1 MSGGCNSC
9 KYLDPNGKKPGRSGG
24 ALFQC
29 KLTGKFMNA
38 AKDSCDNY
46 DLDQG
51 RSSFEVNDIYK
62 ESYNYS
68 DLKNTNGCNS
78 CAYLDP
84 KSKKP
89 GKNSGAYYFC
99 ENRKNYV
106 DATSDACE
114 NYKDGHRDSL
124 ENNKIYQDSK
134 NYSDSSG
141 SNTSH
146 LFILILLVLFIIIY
160 YLFLS

>member
-9 KYLDPNGKKPGRSGG
+9 KYLEPRDKKPGRSGG
-24 ALFQC
+24 YLFRC
-29 KLTGKFMNA
+29 KINGKYMNA
-38 AKDSCDNY
+38 AKDSCENY
-46 DLDQG
+46 DLDEG

-62 ESYNYS
+62 DSYNYS
-68 DLKNTNGCNS
+68 DLKNDNGCNS
-78 CAYLDP
+78 CMYLDP

-89 GKNSGAYYFC
+89 GKTSGALYFC

-134 NYSDSSG
+134 DFSDNTTSNG
-141 SNTSH
+141 SH
-146 LFILILLVLFIIIY
+146 IFILILLVVFIILY
-160 YLFLS
+160 YLFFS